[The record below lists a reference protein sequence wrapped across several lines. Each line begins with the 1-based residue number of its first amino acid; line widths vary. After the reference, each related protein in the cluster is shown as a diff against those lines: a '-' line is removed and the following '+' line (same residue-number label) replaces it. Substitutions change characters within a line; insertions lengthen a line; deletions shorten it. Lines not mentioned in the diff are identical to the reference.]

1 MGSRQHSG
9 ISSASAKV
17 LKKKTK
23 RRKQLPVLAR
33 VSFNAETSLCSR
45 VSLYESTMGVID
57 ESMIDDDI
65 TIKTTDDFIKQDLVV
80 LDSPRSNYIDSCL
93 GDRVN
98 PRAAHIVRRRLTSS
112 LRLNHHG
119 MGDQMAIHLAKSI
132 SDMPF
137 LDSVNISDNALTDT
151 GLKPM
156 LISILNIST
165 LTELNLSQNEIGP
178 ESAEAIAAYI
188 GKEGCTLKRLVMQ
201 HADVD
206 DFEGERF
213 ITALQQNSTLVELD
227 LSNNKLG
234 SAEALNTVM
243 PDITTAPE
251 ALADLLA
258 LPTCNIETL
267 KLAWNMIRLDS
278 AVTLAKSLET
288 NSRITYLDLS
298 FNSLSSEGGI
308 ALANALLHNKTLR
321 HLLIANNNITAVPCF
336 ILCVAIRE
344 NDVLDDVR
352 IDGNPIG
359 ERGAKAM
366 MTLPICFGN
375 NTKISST
382 GCNMGLKDD
391 LCWFDQSYP
400 CRSYELDLSDPYSRA
415 VAFDVLRI
423 AANHE
428 TYVLQNVV
436 YIPPKTKGSKA
447 TTEKLDLV
455 QVSNFYLVTMLFQ
468 ININSDASFLA
479 RS

>member
-1 MGSRQHSG
+1 M
-9 ISSASAKV
+9 
-17 LKKKTK
+17 
-23 RRKQLPVLAR
+23 
-33 VSFNAETSLCSR
+33 CSR
-45 VSLYESTMGVID
+45 VSLYESTLGAID
-57 ESMIDDDI
+57 ESMIGDDF
-65 TIKTTDDFIKQDLVV
+65 TIKTTQQFVEQDLVV
-80 LDSPRSNYIDSCL
+80 IDSPRSNYIDSCL

-119 MGDQMAIHLAKSI
+119 MGDQIAIHLAKSI

-137 LDSVNISDNALTDT
+137 LDSVDISDNALTDA

-156 LISILNIST
+156 LISILKIPT

-188 GKEGCTLKRLVMQ
+188 GKEACTLKRLVMQ
-201 HADVD
+201 RADVD

-213 ITALQQNSTLVELD
+213 ITALQQNTTLTELD

-234 SAEALNTVM
+234 SAETLNTVM

-251 ALADLLA
+251 ALADLIV
-258 LPTCNIETL
+258 LPSCSIETL

-278 AVTLAKSLET
+278 AVTLAKSLEV
-288 NSRITYLDLS
+288 NSKITYLDLS

-308 ALANALLHNKTLR
+308 ALANALLQNNAMKK
-321 HLLIANNNITAVPCF
+321 LLIANNNITAAPCF
-336 ILCVAIRE
+336 VLCVAIRE
-344 NDVLDDVR
+344 NDTLEEVI

-375 NTKISST
+375 NTKVSAKS
-382 GCNMGLKDD
+382 CNTGLKDE

-400 CRSYELDLSDPYSRA
+400 CRNYELDLSDPYSRA
-415 VAFDVLRI
+415 VAFDILRI

-428 TYVLQNVV
+428 TFILQNVL
-436 YIPPKTKGSKA
+436 YFPPSGKSAKA
-447 TTEKLDLV
+447 GGEKLDLV
-455 QVSNFYLVTMLFQ
+455 QVSAAFHNYFVLLPVSFFF
-468 ININSDASFLA
+468 NIIALLTA
-479 RS
+479 GHKEKY